1 MTAGFLPYTVDS
13 MRIALLTVG
22 QAKDAALRQA
32 ADGYVKR
39 LSRYTPFSEQHVL
52 EEKAPKKRPV
62 AKILEPEGERLI
74 RAIPDHAY
82 VVALDVGGRSVDSEG
97 LSRKIE
103 EVAARSVS
111 TLVFTIGGPFGLS
124 DAILKRA
131 DWRFS
136 LSRMTYPHEMARLIL
151 LEQLYRAF
159 TIMRGEKYHK

>member
-1 MTAGFLPYTVDS
+1 M
-13 MRIALLTVG
+13 
-22 QAKDAALRQA
+22 
-32 ADGYVKR
+32 
-39 LSRYTPFSEQHVL
+39 
-52 EEKAPKKRPV
+52 
-62 AKILEPEGERLI
+62 
-74 RAIPDHAY
+74 
-82 VVALDVGGRSVDSEG
+82 VALDVGGQSVDSEG